1 MTATGSHALPDD
13 SGATSAAD
21 AYRTPEEAARRLFQD
36 PAASIDFSAHE
47 ESEASRAVEE
57 LARLFEE
64 APGVF
69 TAALNGARAG
79 AETLTT
85 DRLQGLAEIIQNADD
100 AHASFVHLQIVDN
113 RLIAIHDGDLVTL
126 SDVLSLTTPWLSN
139 KTDNDVATGRFGI
152 GLMTLHALSDVLD
165 VHSGPYHIRL
175 GQPTISAIESSTLPL
190 GLSEPGWTVICVPL
204 RPDGVA
210 TDDIAAWIGRWDDS
224 ALLFLR
230 SVLEVTVLDPLG
242 VAVRTLRLSWR
253 NHRPATCRIAGSE
266 LPVQRRRATAPDGR
280 AWLVHSADAPRPR
293 GVRRV
298 RKAAGATVPL
308 GVALALKPGDRG
320 VIYAGLPIAGTSAP
334 LRANAQFDPITS
346 RTGLAPTAWNQA
358 LLPLLAD
365 LWVGL
370 VKDLFAR
377 DAKAAWKTIPLA
389 REVVPGDD
397 PDAVVTRLEA
407 LLLERARTE
416 LALDAALVVD
426 GGQVLIRD
434 LAVEDAALEGV
445 IEPAEIASLAGVSA
459 SLPRSARDQP
469 ARWRAVLEDWRASGA
484 PLADPVTV
492 ADALPLLE
500 DLTRS
505 VVATIELAAVALHQ
519 GLSARLADL
528 PCVTTSEGRRI
539 VPPTAAA
546 VEVLTVTQS
555 RLADQ
560 LGVGVGLAPEH
571 LAATDPARTVLA
583 WLRKAG
589 AVIDDPRDERVVRR
603 LAAAGRAGAQ
613 FSQPLTDE
621 QLRALR
627 DAFEQL
633 PVDERSSLG
642 PDVGRAI
649 KIGVFRYDDRGRIQ
663 RGTARP
669 GDVYLSR
676 AVDREPESFAAAA
689 DRTPGLLWTDNRYV
703 EQLRSSLGRVGGLGP
718 QKFLGLLGAERAPRL
733 VIHPGLQARYSDR
746 RLGLPAG
753 VAGSPPE
760 RARALRSLGAR
771 WTLDDV
777 DSPDLRAVVAD
788 IASDRKA
795 AHRRDRAGA
804 LVGAL
809 GRAWDRLV
817 DRADVVAA
825 VDDYGWRS
833 RGTVKAFW
841 LWSIGATAWLDDA
854 DGVPR
859 APLDL
864 RLKTPG
870 TVALH
875 GPSAPGYLRP
885 EFDAPNRREVLA
897 ALGVSGEPM
906 IRDLVQRLRAIQ
918 GLLPQPE
925 SAAADAAMAYQAI
938 AERLAHRE
946 TPAGDLSERELRAA
960 FAEGQ
965 GLVLTDVGWRAPSE
979 VLAGAPIFR
988 RRRAFT
994 PQVPGTERLWT
1005 ALQIRQPTAED
1016 CLRVVG
1022 QIART
1027 RRAPDQNDVVV
1038 LLETLRRVAELL
1050 SGMATVPRPLARRL
1064 AALPLWTTHGWT
1076 SQRPVY
1082 GVEDPTLVDALRAE
1096 VPVWLPGGDL
1106 AQFGG
1111 LLAPMHITRLA
1122 TERTSMV
1129 APESGVRDGDATE
1142 LLSAAVSLL
1151 QDDLARNDARTAGAL
1166 RIPWDELREFEVRI
1180 DPDLRVRV
1188 DGLIGRPP
1196 AEVDTASKADIG
1208 LQALFLRDSRLLR
1221 QVDAGGRS
1229 IAGLFAGADQRQLAQ
1244 AWLAAC
1250 IAAEE
1255 GRTGQR
1261 LRLAA
1266 EEAAAERAAREREMA
1281 ERAAALGEEIAKR
1294 QKGSRKG
1301 RADRAKKDAGSGD
1314 QAGAESPKAP
1324 ERRPR
1329 VLVDPTTLVVLN
1341 PEGRRGA
1348 KAGSAATSRRGGGSK
1363 GPLRPP
1369 DRRGGPPRGGAG
1381 APTFTPLDKES
1392 VGMALVRTVLAG
1404 DEEEI
1409 VDLRAQHGVGADA
1422 IDKLDRFFELKVH
1435 LGDEPDVIRLEESEV
1450 RRALSTPDFF
1460 LVVVSGVEGAE
1471 ARPRVRII
1479 VDPVHQLT
1487 MQASSTVVFT
1497 GVRGVQHSLVYDLG
1511 PAPDTEDSGDADT
1524 TEEAGA

>member
-1 MTATGSHALPDD
+1 MDG
-13 SGATSAAD
+13 
-21 AYRTPEEAARRLFQD
+21 TPEEAARLLFQD
-36 PAASIDFSAHE
+36 PGAVTDFAARGETDAR
-47 ESEASRAVEE
+47 RAVQE
-57 LARLFEE
+57 LARLFAE

-69 TAALNGARAG
+69 TAALDGARAG

-100 AHASFVHLQIVDN
+100 AHASFVHLRTIDN
-113 RLIAIHDGDLVTL
+113 RLIAVHDGDPVTL
-126 SDVLSLTTPWLSN
+126 SDVLALTTPWLSN
-139 KTDNDVATGRFGI
+139 KTDNEIATGRFGI

-190 GLSEPGWTVICVPL
+190 GLSEEGWTAICVPL
-204 RPDGVA
+204 RPESVTA
-210 TDDIAAWIGRWDDS
+210 DDIAAWIGRWDDS

-230 SVLEVTVLDPLG
+230 SVREVTVFDPMG
-242 VAVRTLRLSWR
+242 VAVRTLHLSWR
-253 NHRPATCRIAGSE
+253 NHRPAISPIGGHE
-266 LPVQRRRATAPDGR
+266 LNVQRRRARAPDGR
-280 AWLVHSADAPRPR
+280 AWLVHSTEAPKPPH
-293 GVRRV
+293 VRRI

-308 GVALALKPGDRG
+308 GLALALKPGDRG
-320 VIYAGLPIAGTSAP
+320 VIYAGLPLTATSAP
-334 LRANAQFDPITS
+334 LRANAQFDPVTS
-346 RTGLAPTAWNQA
+346 RTGLASTAWNLA
-358 LLPLLAD
+358 MLPLLAD

-370 VKDLFAR
+370 VKDLFAQNP
-377 DAKAAWKTIPLA
+377 KAAWKAIPLSG
-389 REVVPGDD
+389 EVVQPED
-397 PDAVVTRLEA
+397 PDAVVPRLEA
-407 LLLERARTE
+407 LLLDRARSE
-416 LALDAALVVD
+416 LALDAALVVE
-426 GGQVLIRD
+426 GAPVLIRD

-445 IEPAEIASLAGVSA
+445 IEPAEVASLAGLGA
-459 SLPRSARDQP
+459 SLPRSARDP
-469 ARWRAVLEDWRASGA
+469 AGRWRLVLDDWRASGA
-484 PLADPVTV
+484 ALADPVKV
-492 ADALPLLE
+492 ADALQLLQ
-500 DLTRS
+500 DPQRS
-505 VVATIELAAVALHQ
+505 VAATIELAAAALEH
-519 GLSARLADL
+519 GLSTQLVDL
-528 PCVTTSEGRRI
+528 PFVTTSEGRRI
-539 VPPTAAA
+539 APPTAGS
-546 VEVLTVTQS
+546 VEVLTVSQS

-560 LGVGVGLAPEH
+560 LGMGVGLAPEH
-571 LAATDPARTVLA
+571 LAATEPARTVLA
-583 WLRKAG
+583 WLRKVG
-589 AVIDDPRDERVVRR
+589 AVIDEPRAEHVVRR
-603 LAAAGRAGAQ
+603 LAAAGRAGTQ
-613 FSQPLTDE
+613 FSEPLTDE

-633 PVDERSSLG
+633 PVDERSALG

-649 KIGVFRYDDRGRIQ
+649 KIGVFRYDSRGRMQ

-669 GDVYLSR
+669 GEAYLSR
-676 AVDREPESFAAAA
+676 AVDREPDSFAVAA
-689 DRTPGLLWTDNRYV
+689 DKTPGLLWTDNRYV
-703 EQLRSSLGRVGGLGP
+703 DQLKSSLGRVGGLGA

-733 VIHPGLQARYSDR
+733 VRHPGLQARYSDR

-753 VAGSPPE
+753 IDGSPSE

-788 IASDRKA
+788 IAADRSA

-841 LWSIGATAWLDDA
+841 LWSVGATAWLDDA

-875 GPSAPGYLRP
+875 GAGASGYLRP

-897 ALGVSGEPM
+897 ALGVSGEPT

-918 GLLPQPE
+918 ALSPQPE
-925 SAAADAAMAYQAI
+925 SVAADCAMAYQAI

-946 TPAGDLSERELRAA
+946 SPAGDLSERELRAA

-965 GLVLTDVGWRAPSE
+965 GLVLTDVGWRAPSQ
-979 VLAGAPIFR
+979 VFGGAPIFR
-988 RRRAFT
+988 RRRAFV
-994 PQVPGTERLWT
+994 PQVPATDRLWA

-1022 QIART
+1022 EIART
-1027 RRAPDQNDVVV
+1027 RRAPDQGDEVV
-1038 LLETLRRVAELL
+1038 LLETLRRIARLL
-1050 SGMATVPRPLARRL
+1050 SSMATASRPLARRL
-1064 AALPLWTTHGWT
+1064 AALPLWTTLGWT

-1106 AQFGG
+1106 AQFET
-1111 LLAPMHITRLA
+1111 LLAPMRITRLG
-1122 TERTSMV
+1122 TERTSVV
-1129 APESGVRDGDATE
+1129 APESGVRDEDATE

-1151 QDDLARNDARTAGAL
+1151 QDDLARNDAQTAGAL
-1166 RIPWDELREFEVRI
+1166 KISWDELRDFEVRV

-1188 DGLIGRPP
+1188 DGLVGRPS

-1208 LQALFLRDSRLLR
+1208 TQALYLRESRLLR

-1229 IAGLFAGADQRQLAQ
+1229 IAGLFAAADQRQLAQ

-1266 EEAAAERAAREREMA
+1266 EEAAAERTAREREMA

-1294 QKGSRKG
+1294 QKGRRKG
-1301 RADRAKKDAGSGD
+1301 PADGTKKDSGG
-1314 QAGAESPKAP
+1314 GAQGRGESPKAP

-1329 VLVDPTTLVVLN
+1329 VLVDPATLVVLN
-1341 PEGRRGA
+1341 PEGRPGA
-1348 KAGSAATSRRGGGSK
+1348 KAGSTANNRRGGGSK
-1363 GPLRPP
+1363 GPLRTP
-1369 DRRGGPPRGGAG
+1369 DRRGGAPRGGTS

-1409 VDLRAQHGVGADA
+1409 ADLRAQHGVGADA

-1435 LGDEPDVIRLEESEV
+1435 LGDEPDVIRLEESSIPAARSGSSICCRTSSSWSSPGLKE
-1450 RRALSTPDFF
+1450 RTPDQRSESSSTRSASSPCRPRAQSYSPASAAPSTALST
-1460 LVVVSGVEGAE
+1460 
-1471 ARPRVRII
+1471 
-1479 VDPVHQLT
+1479 T
-1487 MQASSTVVFT
+1487 
-1497 GVRGVQHSLVYDLG
+1497 
-1511 PAPDTEDSGDADT
+1511 
-1524 TEEAGA
+1524 

>member
-1 MTATGSHALPDD
+1 MTAD
-13 SGATSAAD
+13 SQPPLRVLSATSAAN
-21 AYRTPEEAARRLFQD
+21 RGTPEEAAGLLFQD
-36 PAASIDFSAHE
+36 PVARTDFSARS
-47 ESEASRAVEE
+47 ESDARRAVEE
-57 LARLFEE
+57 LARLFDG

-69 TAALNGARAG
+69 TAALEGARAG

-100 AHASFVHLQIVDN
+100 AHASFVHLQVVDN
-113 RLIAIHDGDLVTL
+113 RLVAIHDGDLVTL
-126 SDVLSLTTPWLSN
+126 SDVLALTTPWLSN

-152 GLMTLHALSDVLD
+152 GLMTLRALSDVLE

-175 GQPTISAIESSTLPL
+175 GEPTISAVDSSALPFA
-190 GLSEPGWTVICVPL
+190 LSEPGWTAICVPL
-204 RPDGVA
+204 RPDSV
-210 TDDIAAWIGRWDDS
+210 TIDDIAAWIGRWDDS

-230 SVLEVTVLDPLG
+230 SVREVSVLDPMGLP
-242 VAVRTLRLSWR
+242 VRTLRLSWR
-253 NHRPATCRIAGSE
+253 NHRPGMCRIAGRD
-266 LPVQRRRATAPDGR
+266 LPVQRRRAKAPDGR
-280 AWLVHSADAPRPR
+280 AWLVHSAEAPRPPH
-293 GVRRV
+293 VRRV

-308 GVALALKPGDRG
+308 GLALTLKAGDRG
-320 VIYAGLPIAGTSAP
+320 VVYAGLPVATTSAP
-334 LRANAQFDPITS
+334 LRANAQFDPVTS
-346 RTGLAPTAWNQA
+346 RTGLAPTAWNRA

-370 VKDLFAR
+370 AKDLFAQ
-377 DAKAAWKTIPLA
+377 DARAAWRAIPVS
-389 REVVPGDD
+389 REVVPGE
-397 PDAVVTRLEA
+397 DADAIVPRLEA

-416 LALDAALVVD
+416 LALDAALEVNCDQILV
-426 GGQVLIRD
+426 RD

-445 IEPAEIASLAGVSA
+445 IEPAETASLAGLVA
-459 SLPRSARDQP
+459 SLPRSARDT
-469 ARWRAVLEDWRASGA
+469 AGRWRVVLEDWRASGA
-484 PLADPVTV
+484 PLPNPVTV

-500 DLTRS
+500 DLTRG
-505 VVATIELAAVALHQ
+505 VVATIELAAVALRQ
-519 GLSARLADL
+519 GLSSRLAAL
-528 PCVTTSEGRRI
+528 PYVTTAEGRRI
-539 VPPTAAA
+539 VPPRAES
-546 VEVLTVTQS
+546 VEVLTVTRS

-571 LAATDPARTVLA
+571 LAATEAARTVLV
-583 WLRKAG
+583 WLRKVG
-589 AVIDDPRDERVVRR
+589 AVIDDPRDEQVVRR

-613 FSQPLTDE
+613 FPEPLTDD
-621 QLRALR
+621 QMRALR

-633 PVDERSSLG
+633 SADQRLALG

-649 KIGVFRYDDRGRIQ
+649 KIAVFRYDGRGRIQ

-669 GDVYLSR
+669 GEVYLSR
-676 AVDREPESFAAAA
+676 AVDREPDSFAVAA
-689 DRTPGLLWTDNRYV
+689 DKTPGLLWTDNRYV

-733 VIHPGLQARYSDR
+733 VRHPGLQARYSDP
-746 RLGLPAG
+746 RLGLPSG
-753 VAGSPPE
+753 VADSPPQ
-760 RARALRSLGAR
+760 RTRALRSLGAR
-771 WTLDDV
+771 WTLDDL
-777 DSPDLRAVVAD
+777 DSPDLRLVVAD
-788 IASDRKA
+788 IATDGKA

-804 LVGAL
+804 LVGVL
-809 GRAWDRLV
+809 GRAWDRLA

-825 VDDYGWRS
+825 VDDYGWRP

-841 LWSIGATAWLDDA
+841 LWSVGATAWLDDA

-875 GPSAPGYLRP
+875 GPTAPGYLRP
-885 EFDAPNRREVLA
+885 EFDAPNRREVLI

-906 IRDLVQRLRAIQ
+906 VRDLVERLRAIQ
-918 GLLPQPE
+918 SSSPQPE
-925 SAAADAAMAYQAI
+925 SAATDAALAYKAI

-946 TPAGDLSERELRAA
+946 TTAGDLSERDLRAA

-965 GLVLTDVGWRAPSE
+965 GLVLTDVGWQTPSQ

-994 PQVPGTERLWT
+994 PQVPGTERLWA

-1027 RRAPDQNDVVV
+1027 RRTPEQDDVVV
-1038 LLETLRRVAELL
+1038 LLETLRRLAELL
-1050 SGMATVPRPLARRL
+1050 SGTATTPRPLARRL
-1064 AALPLWTTHGWT
+1064 AALPLWTTLGWT

-1082 GVEDPTLVDALRAE
+1082 GVEDPTLVDGLRAE
-1096 VPVWLPGGDL
+1096 VSVWLPGGDL
-1106 AQFGG
+1106 AQFEG
-1111 LLAPMHITRLA
+1111 LLAPMRIARLA
-1122 TERTSMV
+1122 TEKTSVV
-1129 APESGVRDGDATE
+1129 APERGVRDDDARD

-1151 QDDLARNDARTAGAL
+1151 QDDLARNDPRTAGAL
-1166 RIPWDELREFEVRI
+1166 RIAWDELREFEVRV

-1188 DGLIGRPP
+1188 DGLTGRPP

-1208 LQALFLRDSRLLR
+1208 LQALYLRDSRLLR

-1229 IAGLFAGADQRQLAQ
+1229 IAGLFAAVDQRQVAQ

-1250 IAAEE
+1250 IAAED

-1266 EEAAAERAAREREMA
+1266 EEAAVERAAREREMA

-1294 QKGSRKG
+1294 QKGRGKG
-1301 RADRAKKDAGSGD
+1301 RADGSKKEAGSGD
-1314 QAGAESPKAP
+1314 KAATQSPKAP

-1329 VLVDPTTLVVLN
+1329 VLVDPATLVVLN

-1348 KAGSAATSRRGGGSK
+1348 KPGSTATSRHRGGSK

-1369 DRRGGPPRGGAG
+1369 DRGGGAPRGGTG
-1381 APTFTPLDKES
+1381 APTFTPLVKES
-1392 VGMALVRTVLAG
+1392 VGMALVRAVLAG

-1409 VDLRAQHGVGADA
+1409 ADLRAQHGVGADA

-1460 LVVVSGVEGAE
+1460 LVVVSGVEGAD

-1497 GVRGVQHSLVYDLG
+1497 GVRGVQHSLVYELG
-1511 PAPDTEDSGDADT
+1511 PAPDADDSGDSGD
-1524 TEEAGA
+1524 

>member
-1 MTATGSHALPDD
+1 MTADPQSPLRELA
-13 SGATSAAD
+13 ATSAAMVG
-21 AYRTPEEAARRLFQD
+21 TPEEAAGLLFQD
-36 PAASIDFSAHE
+36 PAARTDFSARS
-47 ESEASRAVEE
+47 ESDARRAVEE
-57 LARLFEE
+57 LARLFEG

-69 TAALNGARAG
+69 TAALEGARAG

-113 RLIAIHDGDLVTL
+113 RLIAVHDGDLVTL
-126 SDVLSLTTPWLSN
+126 SDVLALTTPWLSN
-139 KTDNDVATGRFGI
+139 KTENDVATGRFGI

-190 GLSEPGWTVICVPL
+190 SLSEPDWTAICVPL
-204 RPDGVA
+204 RTDSA
-210 TDDIAAWIGRWDDS
+210 TTDDIAAWIGRWDDS

-230 SVLEVTVLDPLG
+230 SVREVTVLDPMG
-242 VAVRTLRLSWR
+242 TAVRTLRLSWR
-253 NHRPATCRIAGSE
+253 QHRPAVCRIGGDE
-266 LPVQRRRATAPDGR
+266 LPVQRRRAQAPDGR
-280 AWLVHSADAPRPR
+280 AWLVHSTEAPKPPH
-293 GVRRV
+293 VRRV
-298 RKAAGATVPL
+298 RKASGTTVPL

-320 VIYAGLPIAGTSAP
+320 VIYAGLPVAATSAP
-334 LRANAQFDPITS
+334 LRAHAQFDPTTS
-346 RTGLAPTAWNQA
+346 RTGLATTAWNQA

-365 LWVGL
+365 LWAGL
-370 VKDLFAR
+370 AEDVFAQ
-377 DAKAAWKTIPLA
+377 DARSAWRAIPLSP
-389 REVVPGDD
+389 EVLQHED
-397 PDAVVTRLEA
+397 PDGIVHRLEA
-407 LLLERARTE
+407 LLLDRARTE
-416 LALDAALVVD
+416 LALDAALSVD
-426 GGQVLIRD
+426 GGRVLIRD
-434 LAVEDAALEGV
+434 LAIEDAALEGV
-445 IEPAEIASLAGVSA
+445 IEPAEIASLAGRAA
-459 SLPRSARDQP
+459 SLPRYARDRSG
-469 ARWRAVLEDWRASGA
+469 RWRAVLDDWRAFGA

-500 DLTRS
+500 DRTRS
-505 VVATIELAAVALHQ
+505 VVATIALAAAALDH

-528 PCVTTSEGRRI
+528 PFVTTSEGRRI
-539 VPPTAAA
+539 VPPTAES
-546 VEVLTVTQS
+546 VEVLTVSQS

-571 LAATDPARTVLA
+571 LAATGAARTVLA
-583 WLRKAG
+583 WLRQVG
-589 AVIDDPRDERVVRR
+589 AVIDDPRDEHVVRR

-613 FSQPLTDE
+613 FSEPLTDE

-649 KIGVFRYDDRGRIQ
+649 KIRVIRYDDRGRIQ
-663 RGTARP
+663 HGAARP
-669 GDVYLSR
+669 GEVYLSR
-676 AVDREPESFAAAA
+676 AVDRELDSFAVAA
-689 DRTPGLLWTDNRYV
+689 DRTPGLLWADNRYA

-733 VIHPGLQARYSDR
+733 VRHPDLQARYSDR

-753 VAGSPPE
+753 IAGSPPQ
-760 RARALRSLGAR
+760 RDRALRSLGAR

-777 DSPDLRAVVAD
+777 DSTDLRAVVAD
-788 IASDRKA
+788 IASERKA
-795 AHRRDRAGA
+795 ADRRYRAGA

-825 VDDYGWRS
+825 VDDWGWKS

-841 LWSIGATAWLDDA
+841 LWSAGATAWLDDA

-870 TVALH
+870 TLALH

-906 IRDLVQRLRAIQ
+906 VRDLVQRLRAIQ
-918 GLLPQPE
+918 GSSPQPA
-925 SAAADAAMAYQAI
+925 SAATDAAMAYQAI
-938 AERLAHRE
+938 AERLAQRE

-965 GLVLTDVGWRAPSE
+965 GLVLTDVGWRAPTQ

-994 PQVPGTERLWT
+994 PQVPGTDRLWA

-1022 QIART
+1022 QVART
-1027 RRAPDQNDVVV
+1027 RRAPDQDDVVV
-1038 LLETLRRVAELL
+1038 LLETLRRLADLL
-1050 SGMATVPRPLARRL
+1050 SRAAAIPRPLARRL
-1064 AALPLWTTHGWT
+1064 AAVPLWTTLGWT

-1082 GVEDPTLVDALRAE
+1082 GVEDPTLVDGLRAE

-1106 AQFGG
+1106 AQFEP
-1111 LLAPMHITRLA
+1111 LLAPMRITRLA
-1122 TERTSMV
+1122 TETTSV
-1129 APESGVRDGDATE
+1129 VGPESAIRDDEATD

-1151 QDDLARNDARTAGAL
+1151 HDDLARNDARTAGAL
-1166 RIPWDELREFEVRI
+1166 RIAWDELGEFEVRV
-1180 DPDLRVRV
+1180 DPDLRVMV
-1188 DGLIGRPP
+1188 NGLVGRPP
-1196 AEVDTASKADIG
+1196 TEVDTASTADRG
-1208 LQALFLRDSRLLR
+1208 LRALFLRDSRLLR

-1229 IAGLFAGADQRQLAQ
+1229 IAALFAEADQRQVAQ

-1294 QKGSRKG
+1294 QKGRG
-1301 RADRAKKDAGSGD
+1301 RGQADRSTKGTGRDD
-1314 QAGAESPKAP
+1314 QGGTQSSKPP
-1324 ERRPR
+1324 EHRPR
-1329 VLVDPTTLVVLN
+1329 VLVDPAALVVLN
-1341 PEGRRGA
+1341 PEGRQGT
-1348 KAGSAATSRRGGGSK
+1348 KAGSKTTSRRGGSK
-1363 GPLRPP
+1363 SPLRPP
-1369 DRRGGPPRGGAG
+1369 DRRGGPPRGGTG
-1381 APTFTPLDKES
+1381 APTFTALDKES

-1409 VDLRAQHGVGADA
+1409 ADLRAQHGVGADA

-1460 LVVVSGVEGAE
+1460 LVVVSGVEGAN

-1487 MQASSTVVFT
+1487 MQATSTVVFT
-1497 GVRGVQHSLVYDLG
+1497 GVRGAEHSLVYDLG
-1511 PAPDTEDSGDADT
+1511 PAPDTDDSG
-1524 TEEAGA
+1524 EPGE

>member
-1 MTATGSHALPDD
+1 MTATGSPSPPQDP
-13 SGATSAAD
+13 GRTAASNGD
-21 AYRTPEEAARRLFQD
+21 RAPEEAARLLFQD
-36 PAASIDFSAHE
+36 PSARVEFTAHR
-47 ESEASRAVEE
+47 ESEARRAVEE
-57 LARLFEE
+57 LARLFDE

-69 TAALNGARAG
+69 TAALEGARAG

-85 DRLQGLAEIIQNADD
+85 DRLQGVAEIIQNADD

-113 RLIAIHDGDLVTL
+113 SLVAVHDGDLVTL
-126 SDVLSLTTPWLSN
+126 SDVLALTTPWLSN
-139 KTDNDVATGRFGI
+139 KTDNEVATGRFGI
-152 GLMTLHALSDVLD
+152 GLMTLRALSDVLD

-190 GLSEPGWTVICVPL
+190 SLSEPDWTAICVPL
-204 RPDGVA
+204 RPDSVT
-210 TDDIAAWIGRWDDS
+210 TDDIAAWMGRWGDG

-230 SVLEVTVLDPLG
+230 SVREVSVLDPMGLR
-242 VAVRTLRLSWR
+242 VRTLSLSWH
-253 NHRPATCRIAGSE
+253 NHRSATCRIAGSE
-266 LPVQRRRATAPDGR
+266 LEVLRRRAKARDGR
-280 AWLVHSADAPRPR
+280 VWFVHSTEAPKPPD
-293 GVRRV
+293 VCRV

-308 GVALALKPGDRG
+308 GLALALKPGDRG
-320 VIYAGLPIAGTSAP
+320 VIYAGLPVTATSAP
-334 LRANAQFDPITS
+334 LRANTQFDPITS
-346 RTGLAPTAWNQA
+346 RSDLAPTAWNRA

-370 VKDLFAR
+370 VKDLFAQ
-377 DAKAAWKTIPLA
+377 DARAAWQAIPLSQ
-389 REVVPGDD
+389 EVGPD
-397 PDAVVTRLEA
+397 PDPEGVVHRLEA
-407 LLLERARTE
+407 LLLDRARTE
-416 LALDAALVVD
+416 LAPDAALVVD
-426 GGQVLIRD
+426 GDRVLIRD

-445 IEPAEIASLAGVSA
+445 IEPAEIASLAGLA
-459 SLPRSARDQP
+459 TSLPRSARDL
-469 ARWRAVLEDWRASGA
+469 AGRWRAVLDDWRASGA
-484 PLADPVTV
+484 PLAKPVTV

-500 DLTRS
+500 DPARS

-519 GLSARLADL
+519 GLSARLTDL
-528 PCVTTSEGRRI
+528 PCVTTSDGRRI
-539 VPPTAAA
+539 VPPTAES
-546 VEVLTVTQS
+546 VEVITVTQS

-560 LGVGVGLAPEH
+560 LGVGVVLAPEH
-571 LAATDPARTVLA
+571 LAATEAARTVLA
-583 WLRKAG
+583 WLRKVG
-589 AVIDDPRDERVVRR
+589 AVIDDPRDEQVVRR
-603 LAAAGRAGAQ
+603 LAAAGRAGDQ
-613 FSQPLTDE
+613 FPEPLSDE

-633 PVDERSSLG
+633 SVDDRSSLG
-642 PDVGRAI
+642 SDVGRAI
-649 KIGVFRYDDRGRIQ
+649 RISVFRYDGRGRLH
-663 RGTARP
+663 RSTARP
-669 GDVYLSR
+669 GEAYLSR
-676 AVDREPESFAAAA
+676 AVDREPDSFAVAA

-703 EQLRSSLGRVGGLGP
+703 EQLKSSLGRVGGLGP

-733 VIHPGLQARYSDR
+733 VRHPGLQARYSDPR
-746 RLGLPAG
+746 RGLPLG
-753 VAGSPPE
+753 VTGSP
-760 RARALRSLGAR
+760 RQRDAAIRSIGATY
-771 WTLDDV
+771 TLDDV
-777 DSPDLRAVVAD
+777 DSPDLRAVVAN

-804 LVGAL
+804 LAGAL

-817 DRADVVAA
+817 DRADVLAA
-825 VDDYGWRS
+825 LDDYVWRP

-841 LWSIGATAWLDDA
+841 LWSIGTTEWLDDA
-854 DGVPR
+854 DGVPK
-859 APLDL
+859 APLEL

-870 TVALH
+870 TLALH

-897 ALGVSGEPM
+897 ALGVSGEPTV
-906 IRDLVQRLRAIQ
+906 RDLVQRLRAIQ
-918 GLLPQPE
+918 SSPPQPE
-925 SAAADAAMAYQAI
+925 SAPTDAAMAYQAI
-938 AERLAHRE
+938 AEKLAHRE
-946 TPAGDLSERELRAA
+946 TPAGDLSERDLRTA
-960 FAEGQ
+960 FAEGR
-965 GLVLTDVGWRAPSE
+965 GLVLTDLGWRAPSE

-994 PQVPGTERLWT
+994 PQAPGTERLWA

-1027 RRAPDQNDVVV
+1027 RREPDQDDVVV
-1038 LLETLRRVAELL
+1038 LLETFRRLAELL
-1050 SGMATVPRPLARRL
+1050 SGRATASRPLARRL
-1064 AALPLWTTHGWT
+1064 AVLPLWTTFGWT

-1082 GVEDPTLVDALRAE
+1082 GAEDPTLVDGLRAE

-1106 AQFGG
+1106 AQFEA
-1111 LLAPMHITRLA
+1111 LLAPMRITRLA
-1122 TERTSMV
+1122 TEKASMV
-1129 APESGVRDGDATE
+1129 APECGVRDDDATE

-1166 RIPWDELREFEVRI
+1166 RIAWDELSEFEVRV

-1196 AEVDTASKADIG
+1196 VEVDTASKADIG
-1208 LQALFLRDSRLLR
+1208 LQALFLRERRLLR

-1229 IAGLFAGADQRQLAQ
+1229 IAGLFAVADQRQLAQ

-1281 ERAAALGEEIAKR
+1281 ERTAALGEDIAKR
-1294 QKGSRKG
+1294 QKGRRKG
-1301 RADRAKKDAGSGD
+1301 RADRSGKE
-1314 QAGAESPKAP
+1314 AESGAQASAQPPKP
-1324 ERRPR
+1324 PQRQPR
-1329 VLVDPTTLVVLN
+1329 VLVDPATLVVLN

-1348 KAGSAATSRRGGGSK
+1348 KAASTATSRGGGRSK
-1363 GPLRPP
+1363 GLLRPP
-1369 DRRGGPPRGGAG
+1369 DRRGSAPRGGMS

-1409 VDLRAQHGVGADA
+1409 ADLRAQHGVGADA

-1435 LGDEPDVIRLEESEV
+1435 LGDEPDVIHLEESEV

-1460 LVVVSGVEGAE
+1460 LVVVSGVEGAN

-1487 MQASSTVVFT
+1487 MQASSTVIFT
-1497 GVRGVQHSLVYDLG
+1497 GVRGAQHSLVYDLG
-1511 PAPDTEDSGDADT
+1511 PAPDADDSS
-1524 TEEAGA
+1524 EVVE